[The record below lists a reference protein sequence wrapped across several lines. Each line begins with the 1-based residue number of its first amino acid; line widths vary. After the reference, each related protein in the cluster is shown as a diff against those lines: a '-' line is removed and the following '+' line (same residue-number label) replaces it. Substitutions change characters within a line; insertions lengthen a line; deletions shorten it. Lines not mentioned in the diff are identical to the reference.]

1 VVSGWRSEKIGMG
14 LGWFPEKKQIQK
26 ASSAVC
32 TEEQRSCLQKKK
44 NGVDMYKEELV
55 LGLSCTLPVSSPSS
69 APSPSGTVRYSVLTI
84 HLLFLLT

>member
-55 LGLSCTLPVSSPSS
+55 LDCHV
-69 APSPSGTVRYSVLTI
+69 
-84 HLLFLLT
+84 HFQFLLQALPHPPQAL